1 MKLLQNNC
9 TLLKKILALFLVL
22 FLIAC
27 KDQGCT
33 EGDDF
38 GEFTTQNLQ
47 FPPYAGKSNLDSNK
61 TLCNAYNKNLL
72 QNENI
77 EVDLCGEGTT
87 RKCYVNIRGD
97 DQKCSIDFTP
107 TCDLENYRS
116 LHNACLN
123 AYAKKQTSSGGE
135 SFVVARNN
143 NDNFY
148 LLPNA
153 DISVKIRGE
162 ITINKAASSF
172 GKKTI
177 AQNSSAGDNQFN
189 INKGEISE
197 MFLRNIGGGDFFN
210 FSGAGVPNATTDFL
224 GPTNAQ
230 AFKTAQ
236 TAVNNYYGSNSIQ
249 DKLKKIIVYHIPYIE
264 GTKQTAPD
272 ISQTTN
278 SEPWKTPD
286 TITNENLR
294 IDSSTTT
301 NKRKMG
307 VGFVLAAEEN
317 VNDTSSGSTVSLD
330 STAGLVEYYSTI
342 CSNFTYSGAYINDAS
357 GIEQSSVSV
366 LSGSVILK
374 AGGSVTTTTTSCTF
388 YPMISV
394 KQDISGFVEF
404 GFKTAPSTT
413 PPISG
418 VTVSIASKGGNFELL
433 SRYTRKTI
441 QLGDK
446 IFVKKGSTLLIHT
459 SLSLSAG
466 TIKSNGLY
474 VKTTPRPAIYCPTN
488 QLFKMQRN
496 SMCSRDFSDVCKIGP
511 ELCGAIDKAV
521 GYHKCDCASNN
532 DFKTEWFNKFESP
545 NQGGEYAIT
554 TGDIISSNCDASK
567 LAECNG
573 CLNALRTNPTSGG
586 VAIKKTLYQDKKETV
601 CFDLENYEG
610 TISGAQLILDGIS
623 SDSTKNDIDIINDTI
638 KDTNIKI
645 LPYFSGA
652 GFGVLPQTS
661 LSAFP
666 TSPSAASANSKLQL
680 QSTVNSSSA
689 GKMEIY
695 IADNADIT
703 NYSRVVSTYGFEI
716 VANNSFTLRD
726 GDGLKISL
734 VKNPANESYY
744 YNKSNCNTLIGGLG
758 DCAPDLYTLKSG
770 NLMRN
775 NNNYESNPINVC
787 KKDSGVS
794 DSANSS
800 FRPLANAYQEIFCYA
815 GNSQP
820 SANPAEDINKLGEEK
835 AKAKHVG
842 LKFELNTDDANNGI
856 FTKNCYYNDS
866 NGTLTENCDK
876 DPATTTTPDCNQMK
890 IVNPNFTG
898 SAPNNNIGIAPTD
911 YFTCIASND
920 ISKAVAGSYNITVA
934 VKNEKDIIDY
944 IGLILDP
951 ILDLL
956 YSGKKDCL
964 IPIDEKYLEGKTS
977 YDCAILDLNCR
988 KYTITPEFCEKNSG
1002 LCNGK
1007 TYVADHQKQDSSSLT
1022 KYCQMDI
1029 EITRNFNNK
1038 ITNSEITSLNPSSC
1052 NQSQCR
1058 PVKAGEVER
1067 IYEIILNNNNFSNSV
1082 RIATVL
1088 MVMFYGISYLM
1099 GVSKLK
1105 QPEILNRIF
1114 KIGIVGLFLDPQSG
1128 WMWFNNLIIQPFN
1141 DGADYLSFLFASVL
1155 EQNDSIEITQA
1166 LTNGD
1171 YSNKSLLFST
1181 TNDII
1186 NLFLQ
1191 DETWKKLG
1199 ALFFF
1204 GLFGPFYAFGI
1215 LYVIYMYVFVVANV
1229 VLVYVVAKLL
1239 MGVLF
1244 LVGPIFIAFFLFD
1257 KTKDYFKKW
1266 LNSILSYAFQQFFV
1280 IFALNF
1286 FNMLIYHLIKLV
1298 LGFKVCWDEVWTI
1311 DLGLMTF
1318 NLLEFWTPYNNPLP
1332 PKMGGT
1338 PSLYQAGAP
1347 SFSSILC
1354 LYVIVHI
1361 MKNFMPQIAQLAN
1374 LMVDGISS
1382 ATNVAGNISG
1392 AMNSM
1397 YQSAKKSFLN
1407 SYPVKTLTD
1416 GAKSIAYKGLD
1427 KAFGIGPEAE
1437 RKKEAIM
1444 KKRKDLLED
1453 RDEIM
1458 KRTNQKFEKFKE
1470 DNAVKIASG
1479 DAGFNKESLIK
1490 QKTQLLNEATKEVQI
1505 ERGLKLMDMK
1515 KSQLN
1520 KLQGK
1525 EKEDLEKKAEN
1536 TAKKAGFSDK
1546 EYKDTKGLKIS
1557 QIKTHSSL
1565 ADIAF
1570 TSFKEGSHKGGILN
1584 NTLEDKVKNISD
1596 RDAIVSQLQLSRNLK
1611 QSGLSFDP
1619 STMTSVRNNT
1629 IFEVS
1634 QGLQDKFGAF
1644 AEKNI
1649 INPAGAFAKKNI
1661 IDPTKTVTNNLVGGA
1676 VGIVGGAV
1684 GLGAGLVGAV
1694 VGGVGG
1700 GGVGSGLFIAG
1711 RAIQKFGFKN
1721 TGESLAN
1728 AGVWLAKNSFKPGA
1742 WLAKESGKHMVRS
1755 TSSLVVGGVGGF
1767 IGGVG
1772 GVVGGAIHG
1781 IAGTVFLGV
1790 RAGSKVSDSRPVS
1803 TVLGGL
1809 GGLGGLLGGPVSAV
1823 PMSFASGRSGV
1834 NLAEQLNKNLKEKG
1848 LFRMPSIAGAKNI
1861 FNTMS
1866 AERKQNQE
1874 NLEAGWQGA
1883 GSALKV
1889 GWQEFK
1895 GAMTLDNAKSVATT
1909 MGLNAME
1916 TARSFKYSATE
1927 SATRFAD
1934 GIAGP
1939 VKTVTQAPPVALVNQ
1954 LSRGYLGK
1962 ASATLTK
1969 AAGGAVGGVVGG
1981 AVGFAYGLTQGAPI
1995 SEASSWARSGYNQVT
2010 KLIDSLREDIIRPE
2024 DGGISS
2030 GAGERNVTQ
2039 GNTPSSPFAQQSST
2053 SDEIREQQLREYE
2066 ATRAVERPV
2075 DQQTE
2080 D

>member
-61 TLCNAYNKNLL
+61 TLCNDYNKNLFK
-72 QNENI
+72 NENI
-77 EVDLCGEGTT
+77 EIDLCGEGTT

-116 LHNACLN
+116 LHNACFN
-123 AYAKKQTSSGGE
+123 AYAKKQTSSGGA

-177 AQNSSAGDNQFN
+177 AQNSSAGDNQFD

-272 ISQTTN
+272 ISQTTG
-278 SEPWKTPD
+278 SGPWKTPD
-286 TITNENLR
+286 TITNQNLI
-294 IDSSTTT
+294 IDSSTAA

-307 VGFVLAAEEN
+307 VGFVLA
-317 VNDTSSGSTVSLD
+317 TSEDASIITVDSGSS
-330 STAGLVEYYSTI
+330 STLTKVDGLVEYYTTDCLSF
-342 CSNFTYSGAYINDAS
+342 NYSGEYIDAS
-357 GIEQSSVSV
+357 VIKQPSSA

-374 AGGSVTTTTTSCTF
+374 AGGVVTNAPSCTF

-404 GFKTAPSTT
+404 DFKNT
-413 PPISG
+413 PNPTISG
-418 VTVSIASKGGNFELL
+418 ITVSIASEGGNFEVFQG
-433 SRYTRKTI
+433 SSITTTI
-441 QLGDK
+441 NIGSNTPNK

-459 SLSLSAG
+459 SSLSAS
-466 TIKSNGLY
+466 TIKSSGLY
-474 VKTTPRPAIYCPTN
+474 VKTTPRPAIYCPET
-488 QLFKMQRN
+488 LFKMQRN
-496 SMCSRDFSDVCKIGP
+496 SMCSREYSGFCKIGP
-511 ELCGAIDKAV
+511 ELCDTIDKD
-521 GYHKCDCASNN
+521 GGHHKCDCASNK
-532 DFKTEWFNKFESP
+532 DFRTEWFNKFTLL
-545 NQGGEYAIT
+545 T
-554 TGDIISSNCDASK
+554 TNSYEISDGDISGTNCSEPSK
-567 LAECNG
+567 LEECNA
-573 CLNALRTNPTSGG
+573 CLGKLAAAPTSGG
-586 VAIKKTLYQDKKETV
+586 ANIEKTLYQQGKSETV

-610 TISGAQLILDGIS
+610 TISGAKLILDGI
-623 SDSTKNDIDIINDTI
+623 TTQTAKNDIDTINNAI
-638 KDTNIKI
+638 KEIKIAI

-652 GFGVLPQTS
+652 GYGVLPKPS

-703 NYSRVVSTYGFEI
+703 NDSRVVSTYGFEI

-758 DCAPDLYTLKSG
+758 DCASDLYTLKSG

-1007 TYVADHQKQDSSSLT
+1007 TYAADHQKQDSSSLT

-1546 EYKDTKGLKIS
+1546 EYRDTKGLKIS
-1557 QIKTHSSL
+1557 QIRTHSSL

-1694 VGGVGG
+1694 VGGVGV
-1700 GGVGSGLFIAG
+1700 GGVGSGLFIVG

-1742 WLAKESGKHMVRS
+1742 WRAKESGKHMVRS

-1969 AAGGAVGGVVGG
+1969 TAGGAVGG

-2010 KLIDSLREDIIRPE
+2010 KLIDSLSENIIRPE

>member
-9 TLLKKILALFLVL
+9 TLLKKILAVFLVL

-47 FPPYAGKSNLDSNK
+47 FPSYAGKSNLDSNK
-61 TLCNAYNKNLL
+61 TLCNAYNQNLFK
-72 QNENI
+72 NENI
-77 EVDLCGEGTT
+77 EVDLCAEGNK
-87 RKCYVNIRGD
+87 RKCYANIRDD
-97 DQKCSIDFTP
+97 DQKCSIDFET

-116 LHNACLN
+116 LHNACFN
-123 AYAKKQTSSGGE
+123 AYAKKQTSSGGA
-135 SFVVARNN
+135 SFVVAKNN
-143 NDNFY
+143 SDNFY

-177 AQNSSAGDNQFN
+177 AQNSSAGDNQFDV
-189 INKGEISE
+189 NKGEISD
-197 MFLRNIGGGDFFN
+197 MFLRNSDGVDFFN

-236 TAVNNYYGSNSIQ
+236 TAVNDDYGGNNIQ

-278 SEPWKTPD
+278 SEPWQTPD

-294 IDSSTTT
+294 IDSSTTA

-307 VGFVLAAEEN
+307 VGFVLAREEN

-330 STAGLVEYYSTI
+330 STAGLVEYYSTT
-342 CSNFTYSGAYINDAS
+342 CSNFTYSGEYINTS
-357 GIEQSSVSV
+357 GIKQPSSASA
-366 LSGSVILK
+366 LSSSVILK
-374 AGGSVTTTTTSCTF
+374 AGGSVTATSPSPCIF
-388 YPMISV
+388 YPMISI

-404 GFKTAPSTT
+404 GFKKT
-413 PPISG
+413 PASNIANI
-418 VTVSIASKGGNFELL
+418 TVNIASKGGNFELL
-433 SRYTRKTI
+433 SGSTRKTI
-441 QLGDK
+441 QLGEK
-446 IFVKKGSTLLIHT
+446 IFVKKGSILLINT
-459 SLSLSAG
+459 SSSLLAS

-474 VKTTPRPAIYCPTN
+474 VKTTPRPAIYCPTT
-488 QLFKMQRN
+488 LFKMQRN

-511 ELCGAIDKAV
+511 ELCGAIDKAG
-521 GYHKCDCASNN
+521 GYHKCDCASNK
-532 DFKTEWFNKFESP
+532 DFRTEWFNQFGSP

-554 TGDIISSNCDASK
+554 GDIRSSNCDASK
-567 LAECNG
+567 LAECND

-601 CFDLENYEG
+601 CFDLENYED
-610 TISGAQLILDGIS
+610 TISGATSILDTITLNPQQNDINTIS
-623 SDSTKNDIDIINDTI
+623 SAIQN
-638 KDTNIKI
+638 TNIKI

-652 GFGVLPQTS
+652 GFGVLPKSS

-689 GKMEIY
+689 GKIEIY
-695 IADNADIT
+695 IADNDDIT
-703 NYSRVVSTYGFEI
+703 GSQRTGTDSFEI
-716 VANNSFTLRD
+716 VANTSFTLRD
-726 GDGLKISL
+726 GEGLKISL
-734 VKNPANESYY
+734 VKNPTNESYD

-794 DSANSS
+794 DSVNSS
-800 FRPLANAYQEIFCYA
+800 FQPLANAYQEIFCYE

-842 LKFELNTDDANNGI
+842 LKFELNTADTSNGI
-856 FTKNCYYNDS
+856 FTKNCYF
-866 NGTLTENCDK
+866 NGTTLTEDCDLVSDNGK
-876 DPATTTTPDCNQMK
+876 ADCNRMK

-898 SAPNNNIGIAPTD
+898 SAPNSNIGIAPTD

-977 YDCAILDLNCR
+977 SGCAIIDSNCR
-988 KYTITPEFCEKNSG
+988 KYTITPEFCEKNSV

-1007 TYVADHQKQDSSSLT
+1007 TYAADHQKQDSSSLT
-1022 KYCQMDI
+1022 NYCQMDI

-1052 NQSQCR
+1052 SQSQCR
-1058 PVKAGEVER
+1058 PVKTGEVER

-1105 QPEILNRIF
+1105 QPEILNRMF

-1204 GLFGPFYAFGI
+1204 GLFGPFYAFGV

-1229 VLVYVVAKLL
+1229 LLVYVVAKLL

-1382 ATNVAGNISG
+1382 ATNAAGNISG

-1479 DAGFNKESLIK
+1479 DAGFDKESLIK

-1515 KSQLN
+1515 KSQLD

-1525 EKEDLEKKAEN
+1525 EKGDLEKKAEN
-1536 TAKKAGFSDK
+1536 TAKKAGFSDT
-1546 EYKDTKGLKIS
+1546 EYKDIKGLKIS
-1557 QIKTHSSL
+1557 EMKAHSSL
-1565 ADIAF
+1565 AGISF
-1570 TSFKEGSHKGGILN
+1570 TGFKDGSHKGGTLN

-1596 RDAIVSQLQLSRNLK
+1596 RDAMVSQLQLGRNIQKL
-1611 QSGLSFDP
+1611 GLTFDA
-1619 STMTSVRNNT
+1619 STTMTNVRNNN
-1629 IFEVS
+1629 IFEAS

-1649 INPAGAFAKKNI
+1649 INPAGAFAKTNI
-1661 IDPTKTVTNNLVGGA
+1661 IDPTKTVANNLVGDA

-1684 GLGAGLVGAV
+1684 GGVTGAV
-1694 VGGVGG
+1694 VGGIGFAMKKV
-1700 GGVGSGLFIAG
+1700 
-1711 RAIQKFGFKN
+1711 GFKN
-1721 TGESLAN
+1721 IGESLAN
-1728 AGVWLAKNSFKPGA
+1728 AGA

-1755 TSSLVVGGVGGF
+1755 ISNFVV
-1767 IGGVG
+1767 GGVG
-1772 GVVGGAIHG
+1772 GVVGGFGGVIGGAIHG
-1781 IAGTVFLGV
+1781 LVGGIA
-1790 RAGSKVSDSRPVS
+1790 P
-1803 TVLGGL
+1803 
-1809 GGLGGLLGGPVSAV
+1809 AV
-1823 PMSFASGRSGV
+1823 PMVFVGGRSGV

-1866 AERKQNQE
+1866 AEGKQNQE
-1874 NLEAGWQGA
+1874 NLEAGWQQAISTG
-1883 GSALKV
+1883 
-1889 GWQEFK
+1889 
-1895 GAMTLDNAKSVATT
+1895 KSVLATREARGAT
-1909 MGLNAME
+1909 VGATVGAAAGALATAPAGGVGAIPGIAIGGVIGAVAGASVGKGVFQE
-1916 TARSFKYSATE
+1916 TARSVKDSIFG
-1927 SATRFAD
+1927 SATRFAG
-1934 GIAGP
+1934 GIVGA
-1939 VKTVTQAPPVALVNQ
+1939 VQAVTQTPPVAVAGSVPNQ

-1962 ASATLTK
+1962 ASAEVAKVTGG
-1969 AAGGAVGGVVGG
+1969 AVVGAVGG
-1981 AVGFAYGLTQGAPI
+1981 AFGFAYGLKQRAPI
-1995 SEASSWARSGYNQVT
+1995 SEASSWARSGYNVSYNQVT
-2010 KLIDSLREDIIRPE
+2010 KFIDSLSENIIRPE
-2024 DGGISS
+2024 DGGVSS
-2030 GAGERNVTQ
+2030 GVGEKNVTQ
-2039 GNTPSSPFAQQSST
+2039 GNISSDGQNRFGNQ
-2053 SDEIREQQLREYE
+2053 DESVADEEQRYRMRQNTD
-2066 ATRAVERPV
+2066 ATRPRDDRDDE
-2075 DQQTE
+2075 
-2080 D
+2080 